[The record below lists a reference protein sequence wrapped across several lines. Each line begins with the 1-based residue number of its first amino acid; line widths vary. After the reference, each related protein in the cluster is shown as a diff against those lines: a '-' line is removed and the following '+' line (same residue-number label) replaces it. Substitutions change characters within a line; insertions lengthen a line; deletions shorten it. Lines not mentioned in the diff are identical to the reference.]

1 MIGADGHLRLT
12 DFGLSKILTVDSD
25 ENYASAPSGRSKEPP
40 EEDTLRLQRG
50 VLHAF
55 YILKYL
61 FCSGD
66 REDNSSMLLMQKL
79 FPTKKVITVVLSY
92 EALQFYS
99 LLPSVIVFSIAC
111 FVMI

>member
-61 FCSGD
+61 FCIGD

-79 FPTKKVITVVLSY
+79 FPTKKVVTVACLVKH
-92 EALQFYS
+92 YS
-99 LLPSVIVFSIAC
+99 F
-111 FVMI
+111 FVYFRASSSSQSPAP